1 MSPSDPITAEQLRS
15 EDTFEDALLSQLEL
29 PAARLSGK
37 EFLHCTFENLRLQ
50 ESVWTDSRFE
60 DCVFRDC
67 DLTGAKLTHA
77 AMRGVR
83 FERCKLMGIDW
94 SALSDFPELAFDA
107 CDLRYSVFA
116 SLSLRKLPMRR
127 CTATE
132 ASFSDVDLSD
142 ADFDG
147 TDLSGTTFQ
156 GCTLA
161 RTDLRGALGLFLEPA
176 RNKAKGARI
185 PVDAAVRLAQSLGLK
200 VDGARG

>member
-1 MSPSDPITAEQLRS
+1 MAPSDPITAEQLRTQT
-15 EDTFEDALLSQLEL
+15 TFEDAVISQLEL
-29 PAARLSGK
+29 PNARLADK

-50 ESVWTDSRFE
+50 ESLWNETRFE

-67 DLTGAKLTHA
+67 DLTGAKLTDA
-77 AMRGVR
+77 ALRGVR

-94 SALSDFPELAFDA
+94 SALSDFPELAFEA
-107 CDLRYSVFA
+107 CDLRYAVFA
-116 SLSLRKLPMRR
+116 GLSLRKLPMRR
-127 CTATE
+127 CVATE
-132 ASFSDVDLSD
+132 ASFSEVDLSD
-142 ADFDG
+142 ADFEG

-161 RTDLRGALGLFLEPA
+161 RTDFRGTLGLFLDPA